1 MRIDIL
7 DKLRGSAFILMFI
20 FHIFVAINLF
30 TNKYYNLDSSIIKYI
45 GIIARYLFLLLLGIS
60 LYLSYKNSKNEDD
73 YKKKQMKRSIQLLS
87 IGIYVTIITYLVIPD
102 KYIVFGILHFMA
114 IIILILFN
122 FVNNIPLL
130 LIIFISIEFIKNIQ
144 LDYINDGSFK
154 SFIKGIFGFSFY
166 KNTIDHFYILKWINL
181 VIIGILI
188 GHIINYI
195 NNFNKLHDKNK
206 KPIIKKSNNNCLLTK
221 IGKNTL
227 ILYIIHLPI
236 LYIITTSFFK

>member
-7 DKLRGSAFILMFI
+7 DKLRGGAFILMFI
-20 FHIFVAINLF
+20 FHFFIAINLF
-30 TNKYYNLDSSIIKYI
+30 TNNYYNLDSFIIKYI

-60 LYLSYKNSKNEDD
+60 LYLSYKNSKNNED
-73 YKKKQMKRSIQLLS
+73 YRKKQLKRSIQLLVA
-87 IGIYVTIITYLVIPD
+87 GIYVTIITYLIIPD

-114 IIILILFN
+114 VIILILFN

-130 LIIFISIEFIKNIQ
+130 LIIFISVEFIKNIK
-144 LDYINDGSFK
+144 LDFLNDGSFK
-154 SFIKGIFGFSFY
+154 TFIKGIFGFSFY
-166 KNTIDHFYILKWINL
+166 KNTVDHFYILKWINII
-181 VIIGILI
+181 IIGILI

-195 NNFNKLHDKNK
+195 NNFNKLHDRNNKN
-206 KPIIKKSNNNCLLTK
+206 IIKKNNNNSLLTK

-236 LYIITTSFFK
+236 LYIITTLFF